1 MILCWGS
8 NRTRLFS
15 VVVAVSFFR
24 SSQHTSFYSPTT
36 PLFFLLILL
45 FGFCLRHRHRH
56 RHRHIFFTIL
66 PPNANASKDV
76 TVTVS
81 SVIIDNGMVCTAG
94 CLSNRK
100 RLASGVF
107 DRQRPTDRSLFSRPT
122 YAYPRPNRRYNT
134 GESIFFYLFIVRYNA
149 ESTASTPTPPPHWCT
164 DRTRTFF
171 RGSLAVCV
179 GDLSLYVGTISLVG
193 VECGKSTYYRCSEMR
208 VLILVAWHGI
218 ACWAADANASFV
230 TRPIGGRD
238 QCDSE

>member
-15 VVVAVSFFR
+15 VVVVVVSFFR
-24 SSQHTSFYSPTT
+24 SSQHASFYSPTT

-45 FGFCLRHRHRH
+45 FGFCLRHRHRRRH
-56 RHRHIFFTIL
+56 RLRHIFFTFL
-66 PPNANASKDV
+66 PPNANANANEEV

-107 DRQRPTDRSLFSRPT
+107 DRQRPTDRSLFSRPI

-149 ESTASTPTPPPHWCT
+149 EVPHRLQLHHRTGAPTGHALFP
-164 DRTRTFF
+164 RVL
-171 RGSLAVCV
+171 LAVCV
-179 GDLSLYVGTISLVG
+179 GDLSLYVGTI
-193 VECGKSTYYRCSEMR
+193 
-208 VLILVAWHGI
+208 
-218 ACWAADANASFV
+218 
-230 TRPIGGRD
+230 
-238 QCDSE
+238 